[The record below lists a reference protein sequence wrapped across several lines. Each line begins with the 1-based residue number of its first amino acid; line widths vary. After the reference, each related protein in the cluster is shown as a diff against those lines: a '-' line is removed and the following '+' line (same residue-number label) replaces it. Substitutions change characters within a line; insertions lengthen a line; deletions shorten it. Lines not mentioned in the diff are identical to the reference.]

1 MHMFR
6 EKVYQKILPNGLS
19 VIAILNDDMEECYLA
34 WNVGCGSVD
43 NTFHNS
49 KEVHFYKN
57 GTAKFLEYEMLE
69 RKIKIQAQKEES
81 IPKKE
86 LLEELKGYISSQTYK
101 NYTNYYYKTNAKK
114 FYKLMPIFLEL
125 MQKKIQFYDNHEA
138 ERYLYRKV
146 LLEEKSVFES
156 LYNKTLKLMYRDKNI
171 YLDNY
176 GFKNDN
182 TTITEQELLNYYHDF
197 YSPKNSIVVAY
208 GNFDINTLTSMVR
221 NSIYLKE
228 SNFNESSNEKQV
240 KEYTEEKYSDY
251 IELED
256 FSEKYFCFGIKLNP
270 ESQEIAKR
278 KILMDI
284 IIERYFG
291 TRSQFQENIRGL
303 VKQEDFKIIVENNK
317 MFSHIMFVGKSNM
330 RDEILNEIRKTLK
343 RMSLDKE
350 GLELAKRRVLFKL
363 ENDSFTNINKNIVQS
378 YFGDSREARNWLKK
392 DDIDLMECYR
402 LIESL
407 KKAKIFVVKN
417 QTIIE
422 GRN

>member
-1 MHMFR
+1 
-6 EKVYQKILPNGLS
+6 
-19 VIAILNDDMEECYLA
+19 
-34 WNVGCGSVD
+34 
-43 NTFHNS
+43 
-49 KEVHFYKN
+49 
-57 GTAKFLEYEMLE
+57 MLE

-81 IPKKE
+81 LTKKE